1 MLCGVTLAAMNKT
14 SQDEASKV
22 SADHALEHLDAILA
36 SSTFSSSKRCQEF
49 LRYIVLEAVHGRG
62 DLISERNIAYEV
74 FGKGTNFEPGEDSL
88 VRVKAREVRKRLSD
102 YYESA
107 PDKGIKIEIPL
118 GAYVPRIHPSH
129 DLSAPGTPHESEVK
143 SIAKQFDRRRFAWML
158 GSSVAALG
166 AAALTYPLFYR
177 HNAPL
182 DLLWRPVF
190 ATKMPL
196 LIFIPVL
203 TDRRDGT
210 LTDRVGIGPAAALRR
225 AADFLTKHNYPY
237 HLRFGTDLT
246 FSQLREQPSLILGGF
261 SSIWTLRMT
270 QNLRFNLVQ
279 GEDLRE
285 PEVIDRQTNQVWKAV
300 NPTANGYADQDYGIL
315 CRLFD
320 AESGQIVL
328 VAAGITTFATEA
340 AASVLFDPESF
351 SSMVKQ
357 APGNW
362 ETKNFEAVIR
372 VSIIGTTPSSPQLV
386 ATHFW

>member
-1 MLCGVTLAAMNKT
+1 
-14 SQDEASKV
+14 
-22 SADHALEHLDAILA
+22 
-36 SSTFSSSKRCQEF
+36 
-49 LRYIVLEAVHGRG
+49 
-62 DLISERNIAYEV
+62 
-74 FGKGTNFEPGEDSL
+74 
-88 VRVKAREVRKRLSD
+88 
-102 YYESA
+102 
-107 PDKGIKIEIPL
+107 
-118 GAYVPRIHPSH
+118 
-129 DLSAPGTPHESEVK
+129 
-143 SIAKQFDRRRFAWML
+143 
-158 GSSVAALG
+158 
-166 AAALTYPLFYR
+166 
-177 HNAPL
+177 
-182 DLLWRPVF
+182 
-190 ATKMPL
+190 
-196 LIFIPVL
+196 
-203 TDRRDGT
+203 
-210 LTDRVGIGPAAALRR
+210 
-225 AADFLTKHNYPY
+225 
-237 HLRFGTDLT
+237 
-246 FSQLREQPSLILGGF
+246 
-261 SSIWTLRMT
+261 MT

-285 PEVIDRQTNQVWKAV
+285 PEVIDRQTNQVWKTV